1 MLQPG
6 VNVEGQVALRKVVH
20 QFLVDRAVQPFRAR
34 DIASQLNL
42 SDKQVS
48 AVLAQLS
55 TDQKAAL
62 HYPHVV
68 KVAPGVFTFN
78 PAIPQTFTVKKKTS
92 KKPIKATVP
101 NTIQPMADYTV
112 DRDAIVLR
120 HKSGRLFIARPVN

>member
-6 VNVEGQVALRKVVH
+6 VNTEGQVALRKVVH
-20 QFLVDRAVQPFRAR
+20 QFLVGRGAQPFRAR
-34 DIASQLNL
+34 EIAAQLNL

-62 HYPHVV
+62 HYPHVI
-68 KVAPGVFTFN
+68 KVAPGLFAYN
-78 PAIPQTFTVKKKTS
+78 PSIPQTFTVKKKTV
-92 KKPIKATVP
+92 KKAIKATVP
-101 NTIQPMADYTV
+101 NTIQPMGDYTV
-112 DRDAIVLR
+112 DKDAIVLR